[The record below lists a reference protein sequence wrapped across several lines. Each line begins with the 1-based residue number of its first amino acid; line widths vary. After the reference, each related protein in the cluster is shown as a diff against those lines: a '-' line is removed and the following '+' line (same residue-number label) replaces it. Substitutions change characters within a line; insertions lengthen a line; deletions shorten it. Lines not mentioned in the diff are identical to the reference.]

1 MDQVIKD
8 ISNAIEALSP
18 SGQKAEI
25 KLYAA
30 GANNHVYKVSF
41 PGTADAPP
49 SHLSSSTPP
58 LSSSGSPSSS
68 TSSSPSTL
76 PSSPST
82 SDTTNRNPARPDHT
96 TELILRV
103 PAAGKEKMAYGA
115 IAAEEV
121 KQRFRIFAPSG
132 CAAKLRDVELPHG
145 AVMCEY
151 VTGRPAQYPQDLS
164 LVIRSLAALHSCGKD
179 INANRAKEWINWDW
193 MMKIVDQ
200 RMAVVDDCGLSEGS
214 VKLIKE
220 IVARLKRVYTE
231 DVYKY
236 EQDPQTP
243 IVPILKDANLGN
255 FIVRKEANGETAVVV
270 DLEGDFYGLA
280 ITDVGHASLYSATLW
295 EYDNIAMLPAEKILA
310 LYEEYYGWLTQEEH
324 GWSKDNMDQARPP
337 SPVLLGY
344 RLSTLCRCLTWM
356 LNLIY
361 LTGKGEVTVPAEKL
375 AKAKL
380 ILDEDELLL
389 ARDSEVEIAR
399 LLA

>member
-1 MDQVIKD
+1 
-8 ISNAIEALSP
+8 
-18 SGQKAEI
+18 
-25 KLYAA
+25 
-30 GANNHVYKVSF
+30 
-41 PGTADAPP
+41 
-49 SHLSSSTPP
+49 
-58 LSSSGSPSSS
+58 
-68 TSSSPSTL
+68 
-76 PSSPST
+76 
-82 SDTTNRNPARPDHT
+82 
-96 TELILRV
+96 
-103 PAAGKEKMAYGA
+103 MAYGA
-115 IAAEEV
+115 IAAEEI

-164 LVIRSLAALHSCGKD
+164 LVMRSLAALHSCGKD

-220 IVARLKRVYTE
+220 IVARLKRVATAE
-231 DVYKY
+231 VVAY
-236 EQDPQTP
+236 EQDPRTP

-255 FIVRKEANGETAVVV
+255 FIIRKEAGGGVGENAGQGSDTDGNAGSDAGQGSDTGGNAGSKTNAGGENNTDGRGDGEASGGAGDRADGEVAIVV

-380 ILDEDELLL
+380 ILEEYELLL